1 MKENTVDVTK
11 DSDVLDLPY
20 VVLRCIFGYLSDKD
34 LHFNVKQV
42 CRQLRGYVED
52 YVQIGKLKFNQ
63 TENQGAFVL
72 DRTGF
77 ADFHA
82 IVNLLTFLFV
92 NTRQANLES
101 FGI

>member
-1 MKENTVDVTK
+1 MYLELLFWSLLVACSNQAVFTTDITFFICKSHK
-11 DSDVLDLPY
+11 C
-20 VVLRCIFGYLSDKD
+20 CIFS
-34 LHFNVKQV
+34 
-42 CRQLRGYVED
+42 
-52 YVQIGKLKFNQ
+52 KLKFNQ
-63 TENQGAFVL
+63 KENQGAFVL

-92 NTRQANLES
+92 NTRHANLKS